1 MGNKFEDLPLFLT
14 PQQLAQVTGEHVN
27 SIRCGITESRI
38 PADKVNGR
46 WRICHDPDV
55 LKVTHAVM
63 PPYPDGAKDADEY
76 LMALRGRE
84 WDFEERDPSIETGYK
99 LWYTR

>member
-27 SIRCGITESRI
+27 SIRRGISEGRI

-46 WRICHDPDV
+46 WRICRD
-55 LKVTHAVM
+55 KVFPNAGGGKDDQGEAAEMAV
-63 PPYPDGAKDADEY
+63 
-76 LMALRGRE
+76 R
-84 WDFEERDPSIETGYK
+84 S
-99 LWYTR
+99 